1 MINET
6 QFCQKMMGLVLDY
19 WNAETIDDKLKARA
33 ELLALEDQLQRER
46 IEQRE
51 KKLIAEV
58 DRVNSI
64 PRYVEGS

>member
-1 MINET
+1 
-6 QFCQKMMGLVLDY
+6 MGLVLDY